1 MINIDHTFAAETI
14 SFIALIGVTYKYI
27 WPNINAILEARREYV
42 EFQIKS
48 AADSNKLSQQEFKK
62 LEEDRKVNEQIANKL
77 IKDTMSKIAELKKE
91 MNAMKILQVEQNL
104 SLLEKNKL
112 DYQSKMRSEI
122 REEVILHCQSVVE
135 QTLNRTLTESEQ
147 QKLIDDIIEK
157 L

>member
-112 DYQSKMRSEI
+112 DYQSKMRFEI